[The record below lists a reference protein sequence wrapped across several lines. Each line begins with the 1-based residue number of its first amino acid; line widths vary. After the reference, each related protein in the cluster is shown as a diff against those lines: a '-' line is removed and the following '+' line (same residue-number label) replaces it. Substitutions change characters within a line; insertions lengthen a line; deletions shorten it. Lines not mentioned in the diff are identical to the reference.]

1 MGISPKMGASP
12 AQIRVLSVDDHALI
26 REGIAAL
33 IANQKDMRL
42 VGEASNGS
50 VDFTSIAT
58 AALLTGMA
66 KPT

>member
-33 IANQKDMRL
+33 IANQKDMRWL
-42 VGEASNGS
+42 AKHRT
-50 VDFTSIAT
+50 DQWTSR
-58 AALLTGMA
+58 LSRQ
-66 KPT
+66 PPS